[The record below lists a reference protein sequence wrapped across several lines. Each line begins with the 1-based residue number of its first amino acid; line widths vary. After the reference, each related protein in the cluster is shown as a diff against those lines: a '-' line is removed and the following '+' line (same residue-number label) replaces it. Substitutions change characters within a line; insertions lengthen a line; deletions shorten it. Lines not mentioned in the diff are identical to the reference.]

1 MSAPDNTPPPVVPPI
16 TDRRGLTAEHR
27 RLARVYRELARDK
40 APAGKRLG
48 ALLIWGFARLM
59 AVFPVRILTHYM
71 FHGGPLMAAGLA
83 YQLLF
88 ASTALLVIGFSI
100 LGVFLG
106 TDSPLQQSLVQSVSQ
121 SIPGLLDIGDGQGG
135 VIPLALLQ
143 NTAPFTVASGIAAG
157 VLVFT
162 AWRWIAGIRL
172 ATRRMFELPPA
183 PGMPIAAVPRDL
195 AWLAVIGVLLL
206 SSAAISVFASGA
218 VESVM
223 RWLESIGGIESQA
236 WFDNGINVILAIGV
250 GLAVDLLMSFTL
262 VRGVAQLKLHRKALL
277 VTVLAG
283 AVGSQLL
290 RFAGGEVI
298 AATANNPY
306 LFSFAV
312 LVGVLLW
319 FNLYGQILLLAAAS
333 GAVVQADIRGARA
346 QPERET
352 RAVTVVASSSLP
364 GAARGWEPYGSPTP
378 LGDSSADPAH
388 PAGCPVTGGGSTAF
402 RPDSKPTPHPRR
414 PT

>member
-1 MSAPDNTPPPVVPPI
+1 MAAPDNAPPPVVPPI

-27 RLARVYRELARDK
+27 RLARVRQQLADDG
-40 APAGKRLG
+40 APLGQRLG
-48 ALLIWGFARLM
+48 ALVGWAFARLM
-59 AVFPVRILTHYM
+59 SLFPARIITHYM

-88 ASTALLVIGFSI
+88 ASTALLVIGFSL
-100 LGVFLG
+100 LGMFLG
-106 TDSPLQQSLVQSVSQ
+106 RDSALQQSLVQSIGQAV
-121 SIPGLLDIGDGQGG
+121 PGLLDVGDGQGG
-135 VIPLALLQ
+135 VIPLSLLQ

-183 PGMPIAAVPRDL
+183 PGIPIAAVPRDL

-223 RWLESIGGIESQA
+223 RWLESTGWIEPQEWLDS
-236 WFDNGINVILAIGV
+236 GLNVVIAIALGF
-250 GLAVDLLMSFTL
+250 LVDLLMSFTL
-262 VRGVAQLKLHRKALL
+262 VRGVSQLKLHRKALL
-277 VTVLAG
+277 VTVLVG
-283 AVGSQLL
+283 AIGSQLL
-290 RFAGGEVI
+290 RFAGGEII
-298 AATANNPY
+298 ARTTNNPY

-319 FNLYGQILLLAAAS
+319 FNLYGQILLLAAAA

-352 RAVTVVASSSLP
+352 RAVTVVAASSLP
-364 GAARGWEPYGSPTP
+364 TASRGLEPYGTTP
-378 LGDSSADPAH
+378 GGDTADDAAESLAGRERSSA
-388 PAGCPVTGGGSTAF
+388 F
-402 RPDSKPTPHPRR
+402 RSNS
-414 PT
+414 

>member
-1 MSAPDNTPPPVVPPI
+1 MAAPDNAPPPVVPPI

-27 RLARVYRELARDK
+27 RLARVRQQLAADH
-40 APAGKRLG
+40 APLGQRLG
-48 ALLIWGFARLM
+48 ALVGWAFARLM
-59 AVFPVRILTHYM
+59 SLFPARIITHYM

-88 ASTALLVIGFSI
+88 ASTALSVIGFSL
-100 LGVFLG
+100 LGMFLG
-106 TDSPLQQSLVQSVSQ
+106 RDSALQQSLVQSIGQ
-121 SIPGLLDIGDGQGG
+121 AIPGLLDVGDGQGG
-135 VIPLALLQ
+135 VIPLSLLQ

-183 PGMPIAAVPRDL
+183 PGIPIAAVPRDL

-218 VESVM
+218 VESVT
-223 RWLESIGGIESQA
+223 RWLESTGWIQPQEWLDSGL
-236 WFDNGINVILAIGV
+236 NVLLAIGL
-250 GLAVDLLMSFTL
+250 GFLVDLLMSFTL
-262 VRGVAQLKLHRKALL
+262 VRGVSQLKLHRKALL
-277 VTVLAG
+277 VTVLVG
-283 AVGSQLL
+283 AIGSQLL
-290 RFAGGEVI
+290 RFTGGEII
-298 AATANNPY
+298 ARTTNNPY

-319 FNLYGQILLLAAAS
+319 FNLYGQILLLAAAA

-352 RAVTVVASSSLP
+352 RAVTVVAASSLP
-364 GAARGWEPYGSPTP
+364 TASRGLEPYGASEPAEDAPESLTDRE
-378 LGDSSADPAH
+378 GSS
-388 PAGCPVTGGGSTAF
+388 AF
-402 RPDSKPTPHPRR
+402 RPNS
-414 PT
+414 

>member
-1 MSAPDNTPPPVVPPI
+1 MAAPDNAPPPVVPPI

-27 RLARVYRELARDK
+27 RLARVRQQLADDG
-40 APAGKRLG
+40 APLGQRLG
-48 ALLIWGFARLM
+48 ALVGWAFARLM
-59 AVFPVRILTHYM
+59 SLFPARIITHYM

-88 ASTALLVIGFSI
+88 ASTALLVIGFSL
-100 LGVFLG
+100 LGMFLG
-106 TDSPLQQSLVQSVSQ
+106 RDSALQQSLVQSIGQAV
-121 SIPGLLDIGDGQGG
+121 PGLLDVGDGQGG
-135 VIPLALLQ
+135 VIPLSLLQ

-183 PGMPIAAVPRDL
+183 PGIPIAAVPRDL

-223 RWLESIGGIESQA
+223 RWLESTGWIEPQEWLDS
-236 WFDNGINVILAIGV
+236 GLNVVIAIALGF
-250 GLAVDLLMSFTL
+250 LVDLLMSFTL
-262 VRGVAQLKLHRKALL
+262 VRGVSQLKLHRKALL
-277 VTVLAG
+277 VTVLVG
-283 AVGSQLL
+283 AIGSQLL
-290 RFAGGEVI
+290 RFAGGEII
-298 AATANNPY
+298 ARTTNNPY

-319 FNLYGQILLLAAAS
+319 FNLYGQILLLAAAA

-352 RAVTVVASSSLP
+352 RAVTVVAASSLP
-364 GAARGWEPYGSPTP
+364 TASRGLEPYGASEPTEDAAES
-378 LGDSSADPAH
+378 LAGREGSSA
-388 PAGCPVTGGGSTAF
+388 F
-402 RPDSKPTPHPRR
+402 RSNS
-414 PT
+414 